1 MHIIFAFIATLVLI
15 AFAVWQMRSKE
26 ESRGRDF
33 AMIAIMTLLMTIY
46 YCF

>member
-1 MHIIFAFIATLVLI
+1 MHIIFAFFATLVLI
-15 AFAVWQMRSKE
+15 AFAVWQLRSKE

-33 AMIAIMTLLMTIY
+33 AMIAIMALMIMIY

>member
-33 AMIAIMTLLMTIY
+33 AIIAIMALMIMIY

>member
-1 MHIIFAFIATLVLI
+1 MRILLALISTLVLI
-15 AFAVWQMRSKE
+15 ALAVWQMRSKD

-33 AMIAIMTLLMTIY
+33 AIIAIMALMIMIY

>member
-33 AMIAIMTLLMTIY
+33 AMIAIMALMMMIY
-46 YCF
+46 YCY